1 MVNKSTVLTFLL
13 SAIAFAACSSV
24 PRSDRS
30 PSGTGAN
37 DGATGNFGSRGKDGQ
52 SGKAFFITSC
62 DGLIA
67 TAVYRTSRMGMW
79 QDELQDMCSVRPET
93 TQGLVQAHEG
103 LNNKIERLFA
113 TGYLRDQELPSSFG
127 ESRSTELEKLTLKMI
142 YVNELDKKVAS
153 RELVDFGCHRAKIIN
168 RHKEERIYSVCLKAS
183 LVSLS
188 REGDVSVDL
197 NLRAFEIKSD
207 GTVDSSA
214 HIIER
219 TRLSSLPPTCEKGI
233 PVFQHSSVESNGT
246 QFKQTVAS
254 SCEAFVIDSEGVFPT
269 VDIRFEHT
277 K

>member
-1 MVNKSTVLTFLL
+1 MIEANRAPT
-13 SAIAFAACSSV
+13 
-24 PRSDRS
+24 
-30 PSGTGAN
+30 GTGAK
-37 DGATGNFGSRGKDGQ
+37 DGETGTFGARGKDGQ

-79 QDELQDMCSVRPET
+79 QEELQDMCSVRPET
-93 TQGLVQAHEG
+93 AQGLAQAHEG
-103 LNNKIERLFA
+103 LNTKVERLFA
-113 TGYLRDQELPSSFG
+113 TGYLRDQEVPRSFG
-127 ESRSTELEKLTLKMI
+127 DSRSTELEKLTLKMI
-142 YVNELDKKVAS
+142 YVNELDKKVAA
-153 RELVDFGCHRAKIIN
+153 RELVDFGCHRAKIVN
-168 RHKEERIYSVCLKAS
+168 RHKEERIYSVCLKAT

-197 NLRAFEIKSD
+197 SLRAFEIKSD
-207 GTVDSSA
+207 GTVDSTA

-233 PVFQHSSVESNGT
+233 PVFQHSSIESNGT
-246 QFKQTVAS
+246 QFKQTVTS

-277 K
+277 N